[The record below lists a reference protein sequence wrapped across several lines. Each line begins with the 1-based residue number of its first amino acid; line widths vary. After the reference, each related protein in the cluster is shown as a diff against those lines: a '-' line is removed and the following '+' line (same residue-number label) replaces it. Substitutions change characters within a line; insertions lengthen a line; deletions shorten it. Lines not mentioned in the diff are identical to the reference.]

1 MKKIGEVIMNKRLKI
16 LRLIIISVMIFLVL
30 RGGYLQLISG
40 DYYFD
45 LSEGNRISLRPVNAP
60 RGKII
65 DKNGE
70 IIASNK
76 LSYNLYLLPNEVSPE
91 LKVEDVIDRLSEFTN
106 LDTSSL
112 KKKYIENKDIY
123 NSSLLLKRNLS
134 SKNMISIEENSKE
147 LPGLVI
153 EDSFLR
159 QYPFA
164 KTASHVLGYVGQI
177 SEEQLKQF
185 NNEGKNYRGG
195 DIIGIAGLEKEY
207 ENYLNGKNG
216 VEQIEV
222 NNMGYKIKT
231 IGMKSPEP
239 GNDLILNINMDL
251 EARIEKK
258 LTNAFEALKEEA
270 KNDQELTIPTGAS
283 AIVME
288 VNSGAIRAIT
298 SIPNY
303 DPNDFSNGISEGK
316 YDELQNDPNFPLLN
330 RNTMSAIPPGSIF
343 KLVTGTA
350 GIKYLGIDGETEF
363 VDENAKFYIPDWS
376 QPFNNW
382 YPVGEGKLDFTK
394 AIARSNN
401 IVFYKIGYRLY
412 EKYKGEKLIET
423 AREYGL
429 GDKPGIDLPEEKSG
443 LVPDESW
450 KQSEFGENWY
460 PGDSVN
466 LSIGQGGLLTT
477 PLQLSLLVSS
487 IANEGKLYEPQIV
500 DKIIDDKGNVTK
512 DFDKVLKKELPFSNE
527 TYKILKEGMKEV
539 TNAEYGT
546 ASSVFRDFPI
556 KIAGKTGTAETGIS
570 NHGWFAGFAP
580 ADDPEIVVVVFLEN
594 GNSSSNTLPVAKEIF
609 REYFGLNKSSDLIEN
624 NSNKQEEE
632 IIQSNNLVDF
642 FKSVFLEN

>member
-1 MKKIGEVIMNKRLKI
+1 MNKRLKI
-16 LRLIIISVMIFLVL
+16 VKFVVIAIIIFLVL
-30 RGGYLQLISG
+30 RGGHLQLISG
-40 DYYFD
+40 DYYFE
-45 LSEGNRISLRPVNAP
+45 LSEGNRISLRPINAP

-76 LSYNLYLLPNEVSPE
+76 LSYNLYLLPNEVSPK

-106 LDTSSL
+106 LDTESL
-112 KKKYIENKDIY
+112 KEKYRENNDIY
-123 NSSLLLKRNLS
+123 NSSLLLKRNIS
-134 SKNMISIEENSKE
+134 SKNMISIEENTKE

-159 QYPFA
+159 QYPFDN
-164 KTASHVLGYVGQI
+164 KSSHVLGYVGQI
-177 SEEQLKQF
+177 NEELLKKF
-185 NNEGKNYRGG
+185 NEEGKNYRGG

-207 ENYLNGKNG
+207 ESYLNGKNG

-222 NNMGYKIKT
+222 NNMGYKVKT

-239 GNDLILNINMDL
+239 GNDLVLNIDLDL
-251 EARIEKK
+251 EARIENK
-258 LTNAFEALKEEA
+258 LTAAFEDLKEEA
-270 KNDQELTIPTGAS
+270 RDDEELTVPTGAS
-283 AIVME
+283 AIVLD
-288 VNSGAIRAIT
+288 VNTGAVRAMT
-298 SIPNY
+298 SIPNF
-303 DPNDFSNGISEGK
+303 DPNNFSNGISEEK
-316 YDELQNDPNFPLLN
+316 YNKLQNDPNHPLLN
-330 RNTMSAIPPGSIF
+330 RNIMSAIPPGSIF

-350 GIKYLGIDGETEF
+350 GIKYLDIDANTEF

-376 QPFNNW
+376 QPFRNW
-382 YPVGEGKLDFTK
+382 NPVGEGKLEFTK

-429 GDKPGIDLPEEKSG
+429 GEKTGIDLPQEKSG
-443 LVPDESW
+443 LVPDREW
-450 KQSEFGENWY
+450 KQEEVGEGWY

-487 IANEGKLYEPQIV
+487 IANEGTLYKPQIV
-500 DKIIDDKGNVTK
+500 DKIIDDDGNIVK
-512 DFDKVLKKELPFSNE
+512 DFDKEVKKDLPFSKN
-527 TYKILKEGMKEV
+527 TYNILKNGMEEV

-546 ASSVFRDFPI
+546 ASSVFEDFPI

-609 REYFGLNKSSDLIEN
+609 NEYFGLNKKAQLPIDQSVNSSQDFI
-624 NSNKQEEE
+624 K
-632 IIQSNNLVDF
+632 SNNLINF
-642 FKSVFLEN
+642 FKTVFLEN

>member
-1 MKKIGEVIMNKRLKI
+1 MDKRLKI
-16 LRLIIISVMIFLVL
+16 LRLIIILVIIFLVL
-30 RGGYLQLISG
+30 RGAHLQLISG

-76 LSYNLYLLPNEVSPE
+76 LAYNLYLLPNEVSPE
-91 LKVEDVIDRLSEFTN
+91 LEVEEVIERLSEFTN
-106 LDTSSL
+106 LDISSL
-112 KKKYIENKDIY
+112 KKKYQENKDIY

-134 SKNMISIEENSKE
+134 SKNMISIEENSKD

-159 QYPFA
+159 QYPFD

-177 SEEQLKQF
+177 SEEQLQKF
-185 NNEGKNYRGG
+185 NSEGKNYRGG

-207 ENYLNGKNG
+207 ESYLNGKNG

-239 GNDLILNINMDL
+239 GDDLVLNINIDL
-251 EARIEKK
+251 ETRIEKN
-258 LTNAFEALKEEA
+258 LTNAFEKLREEA
-270 KNDQELTIPTGAS
+270 KKDEELTIPTGAS

-288 VNSGAIRAIT
+288 VNSGAIRAMT

-303 DPNDFSNGISEGK
+303 DPNNFSNGISEEK
-316 YDELQNDPNFPLLN
+316 YNELQNDPNFPLLN

-412 EKYKGEKLIET
+412 EKYKGEKLIKT

-429 GDKPGIDLPEEKSG
+429 GDKTGIDLPEEKGG
-443 LVPDESW
+443 LVPDENW

-500 DKIIDDKGNVTK
+500 DKIIDDEGKLVK
-512 DFDKVLKKELPFSNE
+512 EFDKKEKKELPFSNE
-527 TYKILKEGMKEV
+527 TYKILKAGMKEV
-539 TNAEYGT
+539 TNADYGT
-546 ASSVFRDFPI
+546 ASSVFKDFPI

-580 ADDPEIVVVVFLEN
+580 AEDPEIAVVVFLEN

-609 REYFGLNKSSDLIEN
+609 REYFGLNESSELTEKETVN
-624 NSNKQEEE
+624 NEQE

-642 FKSVFLEN
+642 FRSVFLEN